1 MTKQE
6 LMAEL
11 QDVRYYNTHREM
23 FRKAEN
29 TGFKAD
35 ALQKIGKYA
44 DLIRTAPLRLQMVY
58 HKIFTEGKTQADTAK
73 ELGISVGYTKSIVGY
88 LPAALCGPERL
99 EVHGRMGT
107 IPRKAAPPL
116 PRHLLYPRRHHTRA
130 DDGRQRFQLQIRKKK
145 NHSSKHLFQRTL
157 RAF

>member
-44 DLIRTAPLRLQMVY
+44 DLIRTAPCGCKWCITRYLR
-58 HKIFTEGKTQADTAK
+58 KAK
-73 ELGISVGYTKSIVGY
+73 HRRIRQRNWASPSVTRK
-88 LPAALCGPERL
+88 ALCGSYT
-99 EVHGRMGT
+99 HICWKG
-107 IPRKAAPPL
+107 
-116 PRHLLYPRRHHTRA
+116 
-130 DDGRQRFQLQIRKKK
+130 
-145 NHSSKHLFQRTL
+145 
-157 RAF
+157 

>member
-6 LMAEL
+6 LLAEL

-29 TGFKAD
+29 TGFKAKTLD
-35 ALQKIGKYA
+35 LIGKYA

-73 ELGISVGYTKSIVGY
+73 ELGISVSYTKS
-88 LPAALCGPERL
+88 L
-99 EVHGRMGT
+99 
-107 IPRKAAPPL
+107 
-116 PRHLLYPRRHHTRA
+116 
-130 DDGRQRFQLQIRKKK
+130 IRKLYAYLLERI
-145 NHSSKHLFQRTL
+145 NR
-157 RAF
+157 